1 MMPKDIDKHLINI
14 ESSIK
19 DALTKLDY
27 LASDAILFVVN
38 NENILLGS
46 ITDGDIRRGMINGKS
61 IDCSLSEFMQS
72 NPKYI
77 LDKDYR
83 IDDIIEYRDD
93 FLKIIP
99 IIDSN
104 RKVINILNFRLKKS
118 YLPIDAVIM
127 AGGRGVRLQPLTDKV
142 PKPLLKIG
150 DKPIIEHGI
159 DRLVQFGIEN
169 VWISINYLGEQIE
182 AYFGDGSSKD
192 IKIEYVKETKPL
204 GTVGA
209 VSNINN
215 FEHDYILITNS
226 DLLSNV
232 DYESFF
238 LEFLKEDADFSVL
251 TIPYQISVPYA
262 IIETEGKQIKQFK
275 EKPTYTYFANG
286 GIYLMKKEI
295 LNYIPKNTF
304 FNTTDLMEKL
314 IVENFKV
321 ISFPFL
327 GYWLDVGKHEDF
339 EKAKNDI
346 KNIKE

>member
-1 MMPKDIDKHLINI
+1 MMHQDIDKHLINI
-14 ESSIK
+14 DSTIK
-19 DALTKLDY
+19 EALTKLDY
-27 LASDAILFVVN
+27 LGTDAILFVVN
-38 NENILLGS
+38 NENILQGS
-46 ITDGDIRRGMINGKS
+46 ITDGDIRRGMIQGKS
-61 IDCSLSEFMQS
+61 IDFSLSRFMQP

-83 IDDIIEYRDD
+83 IDEIIEYRDD

-99 IIDSN
+99 IIDCN
-104 RKVINILNFRLKKS
+104 RKIINVLNFRLKKS
-118 YLPIDAVIM
+118 YLPIDVVIM
-127 AGGRGVRLQPLTDKV
+127 AGGRGVRLQPLTDKT

-159 DRLVQFGIEN
+159 ERLLQFGIEN
-169 VWISINYLGEQIE
+169 FWISINYLGEQIE
-182 AYFGDGSSKD
+182 SYFGDGSSKG

-215 FEHDYILITNS
+215 FEHNYILITNS

-251 TIPYQISVPYA
+251 SIPYQISVPYA
-262 IIETEGKQIKQFK
+262 IIETEGKRIKQFK

-286 GIYLMKKEI
+286 GIYLMKKEV
-295 LNYIPKNTF
+295 LKFIPKNTF

-314 IVENFKV
+314 IYENFKV

-346 KNIKE
+346 TNINI

>member
-1 MMPKDIDKHLINI
+1 MKHQDIDKHLINI
-14 ESSIK
+14 NSTIK
-19 DALTKLDY
+19 EALTKLDY
-27 LASDAILFVVN
+27 LGTDAILFVVN
-38 NENILLGS
+38 NENILQGS
-46 ITDGDIRRGMINGKS
+46 ITDGDIRRGMIQGKS
-61 IDCSLSEFMQS
+61 IDFSLSIFMQP

-83 IDDIIEYRDD
+83 IDEIIEYRDD

-99 IIDSN
+99 IIDCN
-104 RKVINILNFRLKKS
+104 RKIISVLNFRLKKS

-127 AGGRGVRLQPLTDKV
+127 AGGRGVRLQPLTDKT

-159 DRLVQFGIEN
+159 ERLVQFGIEN
-169 VWISINYLGEQIE
+169 FWISINYLGEQIE
-182 AYFGDGSSKD
+182 AYFGDGSSKGV
-192 IKIEYVKETKPL
+192 KIEYVKETKPL

-226 DLLSNV
+226 DLISNV

-238 LEFLKEDADFSVL
+238 IEFLKEDADFSVL
-251 TIPYQISVPYA
+251 SIPYQISVPYA
-262 IIETEGKQIKQFK
+262 IIETEGKRIKQFK

-286 GIYLMKKEI
+286 GIYLMKKEV
-295 LNYIPKNTF
+295 LKFIPKNTF

-314 IVENFKV
+314 IYENFKV

-346 KNIKE
+346 KNIKI